1 MTKKLLATALSLFL
15 LAMFMLPLIS
25 SAQNDFV
32 GPPKPGLVPCGN
44 PTQPPCN
51 FAFFI
56 LMINEIIKWIIS
68 IAGVIFTVVLIWGG
82 FRYMMSQGDSGEQG
96 KAREMLWNTMK
107 GFIIILVSWLI
118 IYTILSMLIPKGSV
132 YEESIF
138 KFIGRGN

>member
-15 LAMFMLPLIS
+15 LMMFVLPILTL
-25 SAQNDFV
+25 AQGTN
-32 GPPKPGLVPCGN
+32 GTQLVICGN
-44 PTQPPCN
+44 PDQPPCD
-51 FAFFI
+51 FTHFI
-56 LMINEIIKWIIS
+56 GMINRIINWIIS
-68 IAGVIFTVVLIWGG
+68 IAGIIFTVVLIWGG
-82 FRYMMSQGDSGEQG
+82 FRYMMSQGDAGEQG